1 MEDKKT
7 YSLSIS
13 KTNSDGSTSNI
24 NLNTPYSDEVMAL
37 LRLSGVP
44 NQGPE
49 IDSMA
54 SNKLDTGTE
63 VVAVAEPEIKHEV
76 EFGEDYANEPD
87 EMTAS
92 QQTNSEFALK
102 RNLQRLNSR
111 GKDGGDNRLGESA
124 EKSKIALMTTEKL
137 QKVWNKYKDDT
148 DLGEAF
154 ASYLRNV
161 RKELLKRKKSNI
173 KESIDTNKLETKY
186 NNYKNDYIEIFEM
199 DQFNEVMRKP
209 VHTDEDIAEFNN
221 DIIKTLKMYFKG
233 KAWFKGGS
241 YSYLMDVRKPN
252 IMMAS
257 DGGKIGIKSFAQGI
271 KDYADSGI
279 YGDMFDDHEYFLDP
293 ANLKEYFRPFHAV
306 RGQEDHEL
314 ANMRGD

>member
-13 KTNSDGSTSNI
+13 KTNSDGSTINI
-24 NLNTPYSDEVMAL
+24 NLNTPYSEEVMAL
-37 LRLSGVP
+37 LRLSGVH
-44 NQGPE
+44 NQE
-49 IDSMA
+49 SEVDSV
-54 SNKLDTGTE
+54 SSDNLDTGSE

-87 EMTAS
+87 EMILS
-92 QQTNSEFALK
+92 QQANSNFALK
-102 RNLQRLNSR
+102 RNLQRLNAR

-148 DLGEAF
+148 GLGEAF

-161 RKELLKRKKSNI
+161 RKELSKRKKSGV
-173 KESIDTNKLETKY
+173 KESIDSNKLATKY
-186 NNYKNDYIEIFEM
+186 NNYKNDHVEIFE
-199 DQFNEVMRKP
+199 NEDVPNSK
-209 VHTDEDIAEFNN
+209 HTDEDIAEFNN
-221 DIIKTLKMYFKG
+221 DLVKTLKMYFKG

-252 IMMAS
+252 IMMSS
-257 DGGKIGIKSFAQGI
+257 DGGTIKIKSFAHGI

-279 YGDMFDDHEYFLDP
+279 YDDMFGDNNHFLDP
-293 ANLKEYFRPFHAV
+293 EFLKEYFRPFKAV